1 MAHCGS
7 VRLLVALVLCLLAA
21 IPAQGAD
28 GPKTRE
34 VSIPGTG
41 LALRVPRGT
50 AVWPEKAARAGAAS
64 LRLEVEDL
72 RSFPGDGVVGKADI
86 LAQRAALAKGQAQV
100 AEGWEEDG
108 LSEVVPLPT
117 GGNAV
122 MYPWYSLFEICSL
135 EFTMNA
141 AFFVGNRRVTLRYS
155 ASPAVI
161 TRENPAYFSHDV
173 AELQC
178 DTDTIWNHS
187 GEDDVLR
194 RFHEA
199 ARDGRLGPAA
209 NGWYADFMRILAS
222 LHRQPS
228 AR

>member
-1 MAHCGS
+1 
-7 VRLLVALVLCLLAA
+7 
-21 IPAQGAD
+21 
-28 GPKTRE
+28 
-34 VSIPGTG
+34 
-41 LALRVPRGT
+41 
-50 AVWPEKAARAGAAS
+50 
-64 LRLEVEDL
+64 
-72 RSFPGDGVVGKADI
+72 
-86 LAQRAALAKGQAQV
+86 
-100 AEGWEEDG
+100 
-108 LSEVVPLPT
+108 
-117 GGNAV
+117 
-122 MYPWYSLFEICSL
+122 
-135 EFTMNA
+135 
-141 AFFVGNRRVTLRYS
+141 
-155 ASPAVI
+155 
-161 TRENPAYFSHDV
+161 V